1 MTRLFLAC
9 CLACAASIASATGV
23 AAQDVPNRAEPAN
36 DASFMRHARAT
47 AQSEIDLA
55 ELVQGRGQDEGVKA
69 LASKIKTDDL
79 QMVVDLKALAS
90 SKHVD
95 LVVPVG
101 LDKTT
106 RDQFTKLSGAE
117 FDRAYLDRT
126 GQDHRQTTAN
136 FIQASGSAD
145 EDVRAFAQKVLPTLS
160 ERQRQADELQKKFGE
175 RAKAR

>member
-1 MTRLFLAC
+1 
-9 CLACAASIASATGV
+9 
-23 AAQDVPNRAEPAN
+23 
-36 DASFMRHARAT
+36 
-47 AQSEIDLA
+47 
-55 ELVQGRGQDEGVKA
+55 
-69 LASKIKTDDL
+69 
-79 QMVVDLKALAS
+79 
-90 SKHVD
+90 
-95 LVVPVG
+95 VPVG

-126 GQDHRQTTAN
+126 VQDHRQTTAN